1 MSQAKNVDTRPTRN
15 IVEMISEAGCCS
27 TLAAGLNT
35 AGLMQILAG
44 KGPFT
49 VFAPSDSAFE
59 KLPPAQL
66 EALLKA
72 QVTLKSVLTYHVI
85 SGHWLINEF
94 RSGEVKTMQGGT
106 AYVKVSGSKVQVN
119 GARLRHPE
127 IVATNGVIHLI
138 DSVMLPQNVRLADA
152 A

>member
-1 MSQAKNVDTRPTRN
+1 
-15 IVEMISEAGCCS
+15 
-27 TLAAGLNT
+27 
-35 AGLMQILAG
+35 
-44 KGPFT
+44 
-49 VFAPSDSAFE
+49 
-59 KLPPAQL
+59 
-66 EALLKA
+66 
-72 QVTLKSVLTYHVI
+72 
-85 SGHWLINEF
+85 
-94 RSGEVKTMQGGT
+94 MQGGT